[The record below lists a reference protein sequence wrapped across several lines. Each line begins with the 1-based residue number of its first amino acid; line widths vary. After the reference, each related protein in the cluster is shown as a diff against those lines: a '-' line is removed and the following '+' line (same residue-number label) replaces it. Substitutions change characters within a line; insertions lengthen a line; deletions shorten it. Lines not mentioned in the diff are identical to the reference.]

1 MPHRDSETIATLLD
15 ANTRALFENYNAT
28 LETPKADD
36 RSTTLAA
43 IIGYSGR
50 VLSGSLCI
58 TTVSSVAQKTFGR
71 EAPGD
76 WLGELA
82 NQLLGRLKTD
92 LARRGAEVYLTTPLV
107 LKGYRL
113 EVCANEE
120 EGIESCLFDYDSEEG
135 PVRVM
140 FQYEFKPGCGLC
152 PTQQVEDAMDVSE
165 AILF

>member
-1 MPHRDSETIATLLD
+1 MPHRDTETTAALLD
-15 ANTRALFENYNAT
+15 ANTRALFENYSAT
-28 LETPKADD
+28 LDTPKAGE
-36 RSTTLAA
+36 RTTTLAA

-50 VLSGSLCI
+50 ELSGSLCI
-58 TTVSSVAQKTFGR
+58 TTVPEVAEKTFGR
-71 EAPGD
+71 EAPAD

-92 LARRGAEVYLTTPLV
+92 LARRGAEVYITTPLV

-120 EGIESCLFDYDSEEG
+120 EGIESSLFDYDSSEG

-152 PTQQVEDAMDVSE
+152 PTQHVEDALDVSE